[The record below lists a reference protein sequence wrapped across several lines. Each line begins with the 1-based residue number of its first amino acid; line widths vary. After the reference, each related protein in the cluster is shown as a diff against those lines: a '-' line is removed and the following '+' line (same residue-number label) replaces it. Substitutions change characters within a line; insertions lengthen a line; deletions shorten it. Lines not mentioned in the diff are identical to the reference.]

1 MLSAEAVPEESHSKP
16 RSKGTTMTTYA
27 PFAENNPLDGV
38 FTLEDQYYQEGYQ
51 LGLADGSHA
60 GKLEGRATGLETGFE
75 KFTQMGMLAG
85 KATVWAGRT
94 GTKDLKQSLE
104 KELECES
111 ESARRLRKHIATL
124 RALTDAETISTVND
138 EDACTAF
145 DDRMKR
151 ATAKARVV
159 GSIIG
164 DEKAL
169 RGEAMGSISIDDADP
184 KKDVTKT
191 MTKRGTANS
200 RDGANI
206 EDIGMM

>member
-1 MLSAEAVPEESHSKP
+1 
-16 RSKGTTMTTYA
+16 MTTFA
-27 PFAENNPLDGV
+27 PLAENNPLDGV

-75 KFTQMGMLAG
+75 KFKQMGMLAG
-85 KATVWAGRT
+85 KSTVWAGRT